1 MRCKSCG
8 AELDPGDRF
17 CRDCGM
23 PVGGGK
29 KANNKEEGYADNIF
43 SKAGRFDA
51 NYIIPMAILIG
62 VLVIISGVIKMKYN
76 AEHPEETETSS
87 VIETEARLE
96 MDWYQNP
103 IQTI

>member
-8 AELDPGDRF
+8 AEIDSNDRF

-51 NYIIPMAILIG
+51 NYIVPMAIFIG
-62 VLVIISGVIKMKYN
+62 ILMIISGIIKMRN
-76 AEHPEETETSS
+76 GDTQPSETKTM
-87 VIETEARLE
+87 IETEAKLLS
-96 MDWYQNP
+96 DGSIDIYTF
-103 IQTI
+103 I